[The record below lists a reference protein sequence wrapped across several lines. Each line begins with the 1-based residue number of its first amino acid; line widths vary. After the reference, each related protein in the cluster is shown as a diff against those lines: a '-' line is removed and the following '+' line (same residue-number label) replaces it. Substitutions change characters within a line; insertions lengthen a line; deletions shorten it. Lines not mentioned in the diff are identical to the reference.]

1 MGVNFLKL
9 YQSPYQ
15 IVSLWKEKGA
25 HPGCWTQYWPQQMLA
40 THVPISKYCK
50 KKISRQ
56 TPAMRSSLK
65 PQVTLDGLEIH
76 KYSLVLQVRLRQ
88 D

>member
-1 MGVNFLKL
+1 MLDTVLASADVGYSRTNK
-9 YQSPYQ
+9 Q
-15 IVSLWKEKGA
+15 IL
-25 HPGCWTQYWPQQMLA
+25 Q
-40 THVPISKYCK
+40 K